1 MVYTTLVSMTKKNK
15 LSRRLLRVKKFF
27 LRNVILTRFIIFS
40 FFSFIIFYFSFLVL
54 SYLKNKGSFYY
65 FDLARAFVFPS
76 FSDFR
81 VSERRVN
88 FLILGKGGAGHE
100 APDLTDTMIFASLFL
115 GEGSRKPNVTLISL
129 PRDIW
134 VSDLRTKLNSLYYW
148 GNKKQENG
156 GISLARVKT
165 EEMLGIPIHYV
176 IVVDFGVFRE
186 VIDLL
191 GGVNVYVENFF
202 EDKWYPIEGKENDD
216 CGGDP
221 LFRCRYKTVAFEKGW
236 HNMDGETA
244 LEFVRSRKAE
254 GDEGTDI
261 ARQRRQQQVIEA
273 IKNALVNRRFL
284 FSPTKVKTFL
294 NLVLLNTETD
304 IDAKA
309 AFALARYAF
318 LARVNIKKEILDER
332 FLDNPPISPKYDN
345 LYVFVPKEG
354 NWKSVQM
361 WVKEI
366 LDN

>member
-65 FDLARAFVFPS
+65 FGLARAFVFPS

-115 GEGSRKPNVTLISL
+115 GEGSRKPNITLISL

-134 VSDLRTKLNSLYYW
+134 ISDLRTKLNSLYYW

-165 EEMLGIPIHYV
+165 EEMLGVPIHYV

-191 GGVNVYVENFF
+191 GGVNVYVENSF

-273 IKNALVNRRFL
+273 IKNALLDKSFFL
-284 FSPTKVKTFL
+284 SPVKVKSFL
-294 NLVLLNTETD
+294 NLILFNTETD

-318 LARVNIKKEILDER
+318 LARGNIKKEILNER

-345 LYVFVPKEG
+345 LYVFVPKG
-354 NWKSVQM
+354 GDWKNVQV
-361 WVKEI
+361 WVKEV
-366 LDN
+366 LEY